1 MILFAMRRPIILSCA
16 LLAGCMGTAVSRESI
31 RPVPDHAIRSGVP
44 AYVRGTPH
52 DASRVPADEEV
63 EVVAMVIRRFYRP
76 LMQQARWI
84 DPRPLADERS
94 VAADTAVRPDHDWA
108 VGIVEAANVRRV
120 CPLTEGN
127 ESCRGLAGGVL
138 RFSRPYGIGGR
149 ASAGADSAIV
159 FAKYSP
165 VPAGAS
171 SEMEFYLVRRG
182 GGWDVV
188 SKRSLPEPPASAPA
202 RYVVTDPQEMV
213 DSLLAADRAFSAA
226 GASLDVSTTLVNMM
240 VHNVVMTT
248 GGVAVRGRDSV
259 AKFLASNADNARSR
273 ISWTPIRGGVS
284 SDLLHGFTFGYTTT
298 TRPDGSTVPGKYV
311 AYWVRGE
318 SGSWRVAAYR
328 RVARPAGDVSLALLP
343 PSLPTKGLP
352 RGDDATVQRYADEL
366 GAAERA
372 FSRDATPMGL
382 GPAFV
387 KWGAPDAV
395 NVGGPTSAEFVRGN
409 EAIGQSVAA
418 GLTPGSTIS
427 WGPEQVIVSST
438 GDLGVSI
445 GTINVTGPATAG
457 QAATTRQFAFFTIW
471 RRAWPTDPWRYVA
484 E

>member
-1 MILFAMRRPIILSCA
+1 MFA
-16 LLAGCMGTAVSRESI
+16 
-31 RPVPDHAIRSGVP
+31 
-44 AYVRGTPH
+44 RGTEH
-52 DASRVPADEEV
+52 DASRIPADEQA
-63 EVVAMVIRRFYRP
+63 EVVAQVIRRFFRP
-76 LMQQARWI
+76 MMQQARWI

-94 VAADTAVRPDHDWA
+94 AAADTAVTPDPNWA
-108 VGIVEAANVRRV
+108 VAIVEAANVRRV

-149 ASAGADSAIV
+149 ATANADSAIV

-165 VPAGAS
+165 VGVGGS
-171 SEMEFYLVRRG
+171 SELEFYLVRRG

-188 SKRSLPEPPASAPA
+188 TKRTLPDIPASAPA

-213 DSLLAADRAFSAA
+213 DSLLATDRAFSAA
-226 GASLDVSTTLVNMM
+226 GRALDYSTTLVNMM
-240 VHNVVMTT
+240 VNNVVMTT
-248 GGVAVRGRDSV
+248 GGMMIRGRDSV
-259 AKFLASNADNARSR
+259 ARHLESNAENAKTRV
-273 ISWTPIRGGVS
+273 SWTPIRGGVS
-284 SDLLHGFTFGYTTT
+284 SDLRHGFTFGYTTT
-298 TRPDGSTVPGKYV
+298 TKPDGSVVPGKYV
-311 AYWVRGE
+311 AYWVRGDN
-318 SGSWRVAAYR
+318 GWRVAAYR
-328 RVARPAGDVSLALLP
+328 RAGRGAGDVSLALLP
-343 PSLPTKGLP
+343 ASLPTKGLP
-352 RGDDATVQRYADEL
+352 HGDDATVQRYADEL

-409 EAIGQSVAA
+409 EAIGQSVSA
-418 GLTPGSTIS
+418 GWAPGSKIS
-427 WGPEQVIVSST
+427 WGPDQVIVSST

-445 GTINVTGPATAG
+445 GTIHVTVPGVAG
-457 QAATTRQFAFFTIW
+457 QPETTRDVAFFTIW